1 MPVLELAELRLL
13 PGKELQDEM
22 LVSVL
27 RRASK
32 AMQDFSGCSFYFLHS
47 IDNPDKVYVLGE
59 WPSVEVH
66 VEDFVPGE
74 ENKNIVN
81 EVKDKVEIVRLGHFD
96 VRLEQIPTK
105 ANEIRIARWVM
116 SPGEVKA
123 KYETIF
129 KSNKEEG
136 YVGGWRVDPIDAPY
150 LGEETVGKE
159 EYVCFEDLENA
170 VNRAS
175 RDLAGANEEAQQM
188 GAIFETDNVKVLV
201 L

>member
-1 MPVLELAELRLL
+1 MPVLELAQLRLL
-13 PGKELQDEM
+13 PGKEIQDEM

-27 RRASK
+27 RRACK

-47 IDNPDKVYVLGE
+47 INNPEKVYVLGE

-74 ENKNIVN
+74 ENQNIVN
-81 EVKDKVEIVRLGHFD
+81 EVKDRVEIVRLGHFD

-129 KSNKEEG
+129 KSNEEEG

-150 LGEETVGKE
+150 LGEDTVGKE
-159 EYVCFEDLENA
+159 EYVCFEGLENA
-170 VNRAS
+170 VNSAS
-175 RDLAGANEEAQQM
+175 RDWSGVNEEAQQM
-188 GAIFETDNVKVLV
+188 GAIFETDSVKVLV